1 MQNETN
7 FKQSFGD
14 NTSVNAAFENFD
26 NWGCP
31 YTEIAS
37 LLQLEWC
44 FIVFSIF
51 SISNAIYFL
60 SFFLSFF
67 FLDGGK
73 ERGCSGLRTYSL
85 LTPYR
90 PISIRRIPVALI
102 THFVGD
108 CLFSIS
114 ISLHKICENTGFN
127 IKILS
132 LYGRKRVTENLYCA
146 FSYARNWELVKS
158 IVGTKFRRSHL
169 FVYILKQEIDY
180 DS

>member
-1 MQNETN
+1 MLPLRILIIEAVLTLKLHHYFNQNGVSLYFQYFQLAMQ
-7 FKQSFGD
+7 
-14 NTSVNAAFENFD
+14 
-26 NWGCP
+26 
-31 YTEIAS
+31 Y
-37 LLQLEWC
+37 
-44 FIVFSIF
+44 IF
-51 SISNAIYFL
+51 FL
-60 SFFLSFF
+60 SFFLFF